1 MTKYVTEGRS
11 HTPMNVYHT
20 DKQCQGLDRSTVRE
34 ATQNEIEYF
43 DLRLC
48 KYCDPDVKANNPK
61 DQDKSYLK
69 ALKEAAEE

>member
-1 MTKYVTEGRS
+1 MTKWVAEGRS
-11 HTPMNVYHT
+11 NTRRDVFHTNK
-20 DKQCQGLDRSTVRE
+20 DCQGLDRSTVRK